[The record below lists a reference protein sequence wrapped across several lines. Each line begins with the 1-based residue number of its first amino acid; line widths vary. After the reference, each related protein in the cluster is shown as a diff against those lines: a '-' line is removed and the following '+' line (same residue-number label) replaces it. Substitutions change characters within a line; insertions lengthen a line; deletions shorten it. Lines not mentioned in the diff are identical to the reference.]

1 MFNYHDMLSLLTH
14 ILIRRATSIVVVRQR
29 ILIAS
34 ESFFFL
40 ISSATR
46 LYNYL
51 PVYGVNTYLAGSRKS
66 VTTGSD
72 LSFVATHGR
81 ISDVSL
87 TSRTSLGRLAGI
99 PLDGD
104 YRQRSLY
111 RVASHHYSYSS
122 SHLDSRFWLLL
133 MYTKIV
139 R

>member
-14 ILIRRATSIVVVRQR
+14 ILIRRATSIVIVRQR

-66 VTTGSD
+66 VTIPAATS
-72 LSFVATHGR
+72 LSSPHT
-81 ISDVSL
+81 DVSQ
-87 TSRTSLGRLAGI
+87 TSLGRLAGI

-111 RVASHHYSYSS
+111 RVASHHYSYIIKRQNLADPSQKT
-122 SHLDSRFWLLL
+122 LVYLGNL
-133 MYTKIV
+133 
-139 R
+139 

>member
-66 VTTGSD
+66 VTIPAATS
-72 LSFVATHGR
+72 LSSPHTDVSQTSLWR
-81 ISDVSL
+81 ISDVSDV
-87 TSRTSLGRLAGI
+87 SRTSRRDPVRRWLPAAITLSCRLA
-99 PLDGD
+99 
-104 YRQRSLY
+104 SLFIY
-111 RVASHHYSYSS
+111 Y
-122 SHLDSRFWLLL
+122 
-133 MYTKIV
+133 
-139 R
+139 

>member
-72 LSFVATHGR
+72 LSFVATHGC

-87 TSRTSLGRLAGI
+87 TSLGRLAGI
-99 PLDGD
+99 PLEGD

-111 RVASHHYSYSS
+111 RVASHHYSYIIKRQNLADPSQKT
-122 SHLDSRFWLLL
+122 LVYLGNL
-133 MYTKIV
+133 
-139 R
+139 

>member
-87 TSRTSLGRLAGI
+87 TYL
-99 PLDGD
+99 
-104 YRQRSLY
+104 
-111 RVASHHYSYSS
+111 
-122 SHLDSRFWLLL
+122 
-133 MYTKIV
+133 
-139 R
+139 